1 MKQSLGLVEVR
12 GMTAAI
18 TVADTMCKTANVQIH
33 QLEKTK
39 GGGWMLVMILG
50 DVQAVQVAVDAGAA
64 IAKSM
69 NCYVGQT
76 VIARL
81 SDGLLDSFSPV
92 VKELVEEVMSETPEV
107 PEVLEVTEQPDVATE
122 TISVVEQ
129 EPVLPVTEE
138 VVATVE
144 QDLVTD
150 NLVTDNLV
158 EAAEPL
164 VSDEEEV
171 LVTQDE
177 TAVVDHVVV
186 EPESSPKAGRSEG
199 KRPKKSKKSKRK

>member
-122 TISVVEQ
+122 TISVIEQ

-150 NLVTDNLV
+150 NLVEV
-158 EAAEPL
+158 AEPL

>member
-33 QLEKTK
+33 QLEKTR

-50 DVQAVQVAVDAGAA
+50 DVQAVQVAVEAGAA

-81 SDGLLDSFSPV
+81 SDGLLDTFSPA
-92 VKELVEEVMSETPEV
+92 VKELVEEVMTEEDFSETVTRESEAEISSPLEESLSQEIVSEDVSVIESLEEKTDEV
-107 PEVLEVTEQPDVATE
+107 EDGLVLPPVEEIA
-122 TISVVEQ
+122 VVEA
-129 EPVLPVTEE
+129 
-138 VVATVE
+138 VAVE
-144 QDLVTD
+144 KPTSKK
-150 NLVTDNLV
+150 
-158 EAAEPL
+158 ASK
-164 VSDEEEV
+164 SD
-171 LVTQDE
+171 
-177 TAVVDHVVV
+177 
-186 EPESSPKAGRSEG
+186 K
-199 KRPKKSKKSKRK
+199 KRPKKTKKAKRN

>member
-150 NLVTDNLV
+150 NLV